1 MDGNRTRQEE
11 TKLLSLRDPEVIE
24 KLCGLEFRLL
34 VLLFEG
40 CFHCVKDKDK

>member
-1 MDGNRTRQEE
+1 MDGYRTPPEE
-11 TKLLSLRDPEVIE
+11 TKLLSPGDPEVIE
-24 KLCGLEFRLL
+24 KLCGLKLRLL